1 MMRIISWQMFRLGI
15 LSSFLAIVSCGNND
29 DSTDPT
35 VNTDDDSMQERFTL
49 VEAYPNLSFTRPVDF
64 QHAGDDSD
72 QIFVVEQR
80 GVITV
85 FADDVATSQSGTFLD
100 ISGPVDDR
108 SNEEGLL
115 GLTFDPNYASSGY
128 FFVNYT
134 ISNPAR
140 TRISRFTASAAN
152 PNQADPNS
160 ELVILE
166 FEQPFG
172 NHNGGQLAF
181 GLDGYLYVAVG
192 DGGSAG
198 DPQRHGQDLTTLL
211 GSILRIDVSQSSA
224 QTPYTIPEDNPFAE
238 NEQGFREEIYAYGLR
253 NPWRISF
260 DPETGQLWAGDVG
273 QNQLEE
279 VDIIENGGNYG
290 WNITEASQCFEP
302 RNNCDKDDII
312 LPIWEYN
319 HSQQDLS
326 ITGGYVYRG
335 TELPDLVGQYVYAD
349 FVSGR
354 VWALNEDDTSSP
366 ENTELMD
373 SNLAI
378 SSFGVNAMNEL
389 FLCAFDGKI
398 YRIESVTSSN

>member
-1 MMRIISWQMFRLGI
+1 MMRIISWQMFKVGI
-15 LSSFLAIVSCGNND
+15 LSSFLVIVSCGNSD
-29 DSTDPT
+29 DSPDLATDT
-35 VNTDDDSMQERFTL
+35 NDNSTQERFTV

-64 QHAGDDSD
+64 QHAGDGSD
-72 QIFVVEQR
+72 RIFVVEQR

-85 FADDVATSQSGTFLD
+85 FDDNAATSQSAPFLD

-115 GLTFDPNYASSGY
+115 GLAFDPNYASNGH

-140 TRISRFTASAAN
+140 TRISRFAVSASNPDQAN
-152 PNQADPNS
+152 PNS

-172 NHNGGQLAF
+172 NHNGGQVAF
-181 GLDGYLYVAVG
+181 GPDGYLYVAVG

-198 DPQRHGQDLTTLL
+198 DPRRHGQNLTTLL
-211 GSILRIDVSQSSA
+211 GSILRIDVSQSSP
-224 QTPYTIPEDNPFAE
+224 QTPYAIPGDNPFAE
-238 NEQGFREEIYAYGLR
+238 NDQGFREEIYAYGLR
-253 NPWRISF
+253 NPWRFSF
-260 DPETGQLWAGDVG
+260 DTETGQLWTGDVG

-279 VDIIENGGNYG
+279 VDLIENGGNYG
-290 WNITEASQCFEP
+290 WNTTEASQCFEP
-302 RNNCDKDDII
+302 RNNCDKENII
-312 LPIWEYN
+312 LPVWEYD

-326 ITGGYVYRG
+326 ITGGHVYRG
-335 TELPDLVGQYVYAD
+335 AALSELVGQYVYAD

-354 VWALNEDDTSSP
+354 VWSLDANNAGNP
-366 ENTELMD
+366 QNTELID

-378 SSFGVNAMNEL
+378 SSFGLNAENEL

-398 YRIESVTSSN
+398 YRIESVASSN